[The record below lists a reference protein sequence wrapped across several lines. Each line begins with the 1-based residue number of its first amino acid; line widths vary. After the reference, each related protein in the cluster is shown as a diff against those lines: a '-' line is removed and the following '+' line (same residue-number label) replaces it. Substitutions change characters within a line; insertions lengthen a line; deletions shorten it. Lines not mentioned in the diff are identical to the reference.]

1 MQAMAIPDTRKT
13 KMTAVWF
20 PKKLGMR
27 LSSVLGKRRRTTYAC
42 PVEDREAPCTGLA
55 ATFVAEATVQPAGV
69 VGPMVVVVE
78 EGIDTVGWPPVAS
91 AANADVGKV
100 DCGVSDT
107 VVVTVKKTV

>member
-20 PKKLGMR
+20 PKKLDMI
-27 LSSVLGKRRRTTYAC
+27 LSSVLGKRRRTTYAW

-55 ATFVAEATVQPAGV
+55 ATFVAEATAQPAGV
-69 VGPMVVVVE
+69 VGPMVVVE

-91 AANADVGKV
+91 AADADVGKV

-107 VVVTVKKTV
+107 VVVTVEKTV